1 MFQFV
6 TAAGKVKASAIGD
19 DVLLQKPFAD
29 VVTSVVLCS
38 REDQLFVSDSF
49 SILAMSAARYADD
62 RLLAIATVARTWT
75 SSSSIDMLTY
85 MHTFIHT
92 RYMHALFIIRRLLI
106 LRTYIHLPYPSIH
119 PSIQPSIPPSLRPSI
134 PPSLHPSIH
143 PSLHPSIH
151 PSVHPSIRPSVYLSY
166 LSTYL
171 SFYLFYLSYLSIYLS
186 YLSIDPCHGTRK
198 KLLSTS
204 QEDDIFSSPDGLR
217 RAGLVPHPDSII

>member
-119 PSIQPSIPPSLRPSI
+119 PSIQPSIPPSLRPS
-134 PPSLHPSIH
+134 
-143 PSLHPSIH
+143 
-151 PSVHPSIRPSVYLSY
+151 VHPSIRLSI
-166 LSTYL
+166 
-171 SFYLFYLSYLSIYLS
+171 LSIYLS
-186 YLSIDPCHGTRK
+186 IFLSFLFILSVYLFI
-198 KLLSTS
+198 LSFYRS
-204 QEDDIFSSPDGLR
+204 MPWYPEEVAQHQPRG
-217 RAGLVPHPDSII
+217 